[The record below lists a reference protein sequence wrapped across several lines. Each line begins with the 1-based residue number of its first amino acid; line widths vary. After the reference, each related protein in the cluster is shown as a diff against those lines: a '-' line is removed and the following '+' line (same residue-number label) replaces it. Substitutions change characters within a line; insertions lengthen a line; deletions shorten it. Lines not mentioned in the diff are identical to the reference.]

1 MEVADDQNKISF
13 FVQFDEPR
21 PVLVINSESVKP
33 FVHAFERFKIRG
45 WMEGIGEKQGF
56 LFLKLLLKSE
66 FLNLLSG
73 FSGYLYLHTAE
84 AQTWRQSCHQLP
96 SQHTLR
102 PAMTL

>member
-1 MEVADDQNKISF
+1 MEVPDDQNKIGL

-33 FVHAFERFKIRG
+33 FVHAFERFQIKG

-56 LFLKLLLKSE
+56 LFLKLFLKSE

-73 FSGYLYLHTAE
+73 FSGYRDLHTAE
-84 AQTWRQSCHQLP
+84 AQTWLQSCHSLP

-102 PAMTL
+102 PIMTL